1 MGLLNHKEDFM
12 NLYEIM
18 FIMNP
23 DIVDDEREKLITR
36 FKNTIGK
43 NKGEVIRIDD
53 MGLKSLSYKIQKKL
67 RGHYFLV
74 YLEGPG
80 AMVSE
85 VERFFKLDENIV
97 RFVIVKLEKSI
108 TRQGLEPKAEPQPAP
123 APTAESGEV
132 GA

>member
-1 MGLLNHKEDFM
+1 M

>member
-1 MGLLNHKEDFM
+1 M

-43 NKGEVIRIDD
+43 NKGEVIRFDD

>member
-1 MGLLNHKEDFM
+1 M

-108 TRQGLEPKAEPQPAP
+108 TRQGLEPKAEPLPAP
-123 APTAESGEV
+123 AQTAESGEV

>member
-108 TRQGLEPKAEPQPAP
+108 TRQGLEPKAEPLPAP
-123 APTAESGEV
+123 AQTAESGEV

>member
-12 NLYEIM
+12 NLYEMM

-23 DIVDDEREKLITR
+23 DIGDEEQEKLITR

-43 NKGEVIRIDD
+43 NKGDVIRFDD

-80 AMVSE
+80 ALVAE
-85 VERFFKLDENIV
+85 VERFFKLDENII
-97 RFVIVKLEKSI
+97 RFVIVKLEKRI
-108 TRQGLEPKAEPQPAP
+108 TRQDLEPKAEPQPEPVP
-123 APTAESGEV
+123 AAEPGEV
-132 GA
+132 GV

>member
-12 NLYEIM
+12 NIYEIM
-18 FIMNP
+18 LIMNP

-108 TRQGLEPKAEPQPAP
+108 TRQGLEPKAEPQPEP
-123 APTAESGEV
+123 APTAESGDV